1 MIKTVLFDFGGVL
14 GPVGRPGFI
23 AKVVA
28 DLCGRPPAEVL
39 FADLAPS
46 LRGTP
51 AEEAAFFDELNRRYG
66 ANITAQ
72 QFLDK
77 CFESFQPA
85 TKVYELAGQLRQGG
99 LQTGIFS
106 NVFSINAR
114 EIQRRGLYDGFDPL
128 ILSCYEKLAKPDPR
142 FYQMALQKLNRQP
155 QEVLFI
161 DDQPLFLAPAQK
173 LGIHTVLAQNPE
185 QIVADTLQTLRN
197 QGHAI

>member
-23 AKVVA
+23 SKVVA
-28 DLCGRPPAEVL
+28 DLCGRPPAEVF

-51 AEEAAFFDELNRRYG
+51 SEETAFFDELNRRYK

-77 CFESFQPA
+77 CFESFQPSSE
-85 TKVYELAGQLRQGG
+85 VYEMASQLRQSG

-142 FYQMALQKLNRQP
+142 FYRVALQKLKHKP
-155 QEVLFI
+155 QEILFI
-161 DDQPLFLAPAQK
+161 DDQPLFLEPAK
-173 LGIHTVLAQNPE
+173 LLGIHTVLAENPD
-185 QIVADTLQTLRN
+185 QIVADTLKLLRE
-197 QGHAI
+197 QGNNL